1 MLGIRSDALRSM
13 DRGMYIEENVLG
25 KKVRC
30 CALLTIPGKGVE
42 MSTEMVGGLPIG
54 AYWFRTLT

>member
-54 AYWFRTLT
+54 AY